1 MKGRDVNERAGSRS
15 VRDGLPMLFRCFV
28 RYENSG
34 RPALLA
40 TTTTLARAR
49 LSAASS
55 FVMDPEEA
63 TPEDIDAYF
72 VSFREVKAGAD
83 GTHRYYLIRGDA
95 PGRQTLGAVGAP
107 ASSGGNAAKEYDYRN
122 ARNFTNHGV
131 LETRSKRE
139 LMTWLDGVVAEGI
152 ARQAVESGDTPR
164 AGTSEIPPHSG
175 DVPGAAAPGTSPE

>member
-63 TPEDIDAYF
+63 TPEDIEA
-72 VSFREVKAGAD
+72 
-83 GTHRYYLIRGDA
+83 
-95 PGRQTLGAVGAP
+95 
-107 ASSGGNAAKEYDYRN
+107 N
-122 ARNFTNHGV
+122 
-131 LETRSKRE
+131 
-139 LMTWLDGVVAEGI
+139 
-152 ARQAVESGDTPR
+152 
-164 AGTSEIPPHSG
+164 G
-175 DVPGAAAPGTSPE
+175 DVQAP